1 MRGEVLCVLRG
12 PLSEGGGI
20 HGRATEEGGGRV
32 EEMRG
37 GGAVV
42 SRPEPAEAPAT
53 VHPEAPV
60 HRNGNATPP
69 WEGGRE
75 ARRLFQFERR

>member
-1 MRGEVLCVLRG
+1 MLAPAPPKGKLYK
-12 PLSEGGGI
+12 
-20 HGRATEEGGGRV
+20 EGGGRV

-60 HRNGNATPP
+60 HRNGNASP
-69 WEGGRE
+69 EGRGKGGAPASFRS
-75 ARRLFQFERR
+75 RDDDVR